1 MNLRNVLALTATVLV
16 FSCAVSRAQS
26 PWSLTT
32 SGSAVTVNNSQA
44 GLSSWTVNG
53 QNQLHQQWLWYRVG
67 NDPQASIDTL
77 TLSSW
82 SQPDAGTLET
92 TYSDL
97 SSQFSLSIK
106 YSLSGNSGNYLLGE
120 QIVINNTSSLT
131 MPLDFHLYQYSDFNL
146 SGGNNTAQVV
156 RDPFFGLFNEAIQ
169 QAGSSGFQ
177 AAVTVPGANH
187 AEVGLT
193 TDAGNTLS
201 KLNGPSAVNLSDVT
215 GPVTG
220 DATWALQWDLSIN
233 KGTATTIGEQI
244 NLQVAAVPE
253 PATLA
258 LISLGLA
265 CWVLPRRRK

>member
-1 MNLRNVLALTATVLV
+1 MRIRLGLTLA
-16 FSCAVSRAQS
+16 AVALACSVGVSSAQS

-32 SGSAVTVNNSQA
+32 GGSAVTINNSQA
-44 GLSSWTVNG
+44 GLSSWTVNN
-53 QNQLHQQWLWYRVG
+53 QNQLQQQWLWYRVG

-82 SQPDAGTLET
+82 LQPDASTLET
-92 TYSDL
+92 TYTDL

-120 QIVINNTSSLT
+120 QIVVNNTSSLT
-131 MPLDFHLYQYSDFNL
+131 MPLDFHLFQYSDFNL
-146 SGGNNTAQVV
+146 SGGNNTAQITQ
-156 RDPFFGLFNEAIQ
+156 DPLFHRFNEAVQ
-169 QAGSSGFQ
+169 QAGVSGFQ

-193 TDAGNTLS
+193 TDAANTLS

-220 DATWALQWDLSIN
+220 DATWALQWDLLIN
-233 KGTATTIGEQI
+233 QGAATTIGEQI
-244 NLQVAAVPE
+244 NLQVASVPE

-265 CWVLPRRRK
+265 CWVLPKRRK